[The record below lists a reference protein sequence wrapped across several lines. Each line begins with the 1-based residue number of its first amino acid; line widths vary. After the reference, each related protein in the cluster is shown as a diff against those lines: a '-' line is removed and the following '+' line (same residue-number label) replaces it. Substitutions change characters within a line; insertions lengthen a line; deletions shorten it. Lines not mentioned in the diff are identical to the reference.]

1 MNIFTTTADIQ
12 SYINAARQKG
22 QVIGFAP
29 TMGALHEGHVS
40 LIETSKAQTDVTIVS
55 IFVNP
60 AQFNDPNDFKKYPVT
75 TDKDIALLEKSNT
88 DVLFLPAVEDI
99 YPNGIKT
106 LEHYD
111 LGYLETLLEGV
122 YRPGHFQGVCQ
133 VMARLLNIV
142 GTDHLFMGQK
152 DYQQCMVV
160 KRLMELLNID
170 QKVQLHI
177 CPTVREADGLAMSSR
192 NLRLSPAARQKAVL
206 ISKTLRYVKEH
217 LQPGDVSPLTA
228 TAKQMLADAQF
239 EVDYFE
245 IADAGNLSPVSH
257 WDGRQKLVAITAAF
271 LDGVRLID
279 NMIVN

>member
-1 MNIFTTTADIQ
+1 MNIFTTAEEIQ
-12 SYINAARQKG
+12 AHVRSARAKG
-22 QVIGFAP
+22 QLIGFVP
-29 TMGALHEGHVS
+29 TMGALHQGHVS
-40 LIETSKAQTDVTIVS
+40 LIESCRAHTGVTVVS

-60 AQFNDPNDFKKYPVT
+60 AQFNDPADYTKYPVT
-75 TDKDIALLEKSNT
+75 TDKDIALLEKSAA
-88 DVLFLPAVEDI
+88 DVLFLPRVEEI
-99 YPNGIKT
+99 YPQGTAT

-142 GTDHLFMGQK
+142 RTNHLFMGQK

-160 KRLMELLNID
+160 NRLLELIGIND
-170 QKVQLHI
+170 RVELHI

-192 NLRLSPAARQKAVL
+192 NLRLGPSARERAVVISAA
-206 ISKTLRYVKEH
+206 LRYVKERV
-217 LQPGDVSPLTA
+217 QPGDNSILTG
-228 TAKQMLADAQF
+228 TAKKMLLDQGL

-245 IADAGNLSPVSH
+245 MADANTLRPVTN
-257 WDGRQKLVAITAAF
+257 WNGQTRLVVLAAAF
-271 LDGVRLID
+271 VDGVRLID